1 MVVVYRD
8 LHCSL
13 CKAYLAQLK
22 LIYAE
27 FRATGVYV
35 FIVLGDPKAKA
46 QLMADA
52 TALILPTGYGLSV
65 VQMQAFGLYVSDL
78 RTCTKRT
85 SPFLSRAFS

>member
-1 MVVVYRD
+1 MM
-8 LHCSL
+8 
-13 CKAYLAQLK
+13 
-22 LIYAE
+22 
-27 FRATGVYV
+27 GVHV

-65 VQMQAFGLYVSDL
+65 VQMQALGFYVSDP

-85 SPFLSRAFS
+85 SPFLSWAFS